1 MKLIKRLIVSVLIV
15 GIIVCGF
22 LVLEGYN
29 RYKDA
34 IHDMPLNVAVSNIE
48 NDPNYVPFEE
58 IDEDFVNALVAI
70 EDHRFFERKG
80 IDIVAIGRAF
90 VANMFNDGIAQGGS
104 TITQQVAKNI
114 YFSNRPS
121 WTRKIAEVFFVWDL
135 EDAYSKEE
143 IFAMYAN
150 IIYYGDLHYGIK
162 DASLGYFDKTPD
174 DLTLYEASLLAGFPQ
189 SPSRYQLSNG
199 YTLIN
204 RRQKL
209 ILEAMVEN
217 GYITQQQMDET
228 LLLQPQE

>member
-135 EDAYSKEE
+135 EDEYSKEE

>member
-1 MKLIKRLIVSVLIV
+1 MKLIKRLLLSVIIL
-15 GIIVCGF
+15 GLIVCGF
-22 LVLEGYN
+22 FVLEGYN

-34 IHDMPLNVAVSNIE
+34 IREMPLDLAVSNIQ

-80 IDIVAIGRAF
+80 IDVVAIGRAL
-90 VANMFNDGIAQGGS
+90 VSNLASDEITQGGS

-135 EDAYSKEE
+135 EDDYTKEE

-162 DASLGYFDKTPD
+162 DASEGYLDKEPS

-199 YTLIN
+199 YELIN

-209 ILEAMVEN
+209 ILDAMVDN
-217 GYITQQQMDET
+217 DYISQQQMDDT
-228 LLLQPQE
+228 LKLQPVK